1 MVLRP
6 NALKSSHFSHSKC
19 YIKPHLWRESLE
31 TWYIHSLESLLVHI
45 FRFSENFEIWGD
57 FLKNNKKSQN
67 FQNFQNFKN
76 PRWQFCSWFFS
87 ASTGIFRL
95 SSSLKLSVW
104 QRFPQTLIFDLK
116 WQNMTT
122 LWRHSR
128 PTYHRCEIFLWSTC
142 VELMWEGVPESF
154 VALLLSVFELC

>member
-1 MVLRP
+1 MPWKVAIFRIQS
-6 NALKSSHFSHSKC
+6 AK
-19 YIKPHLWRESLE
+19 KPHLWRELLE

-45 FRFSENFEIWGD
+45 FQFFENFEIWGI
-57 FLKNNKKSQN
+57 FEKIKKNVEKTQN

-76 PRWQFCSWFFS
+76 PRQQFCSLFCS

-95 SSSLKLSVW
+95 SSSLNLSVW

-116 WQNMTT
+116 WQNMTS

-142 VELMWEGVPESF
+142 VELMYEEVPKVS
-154 VALLLSVFELC
+154 

>member
-1 MVLRP
+1 MTYTVISFGLFLLNFTLKCAFSEPASVLRNSCVNHVLLSKRFLQSGP
-6 NALKSSHFSHSKC
+6 NLKKSNYST
-19 YIKPHLWRESLE
+19 YIPVFW
-31 TWYIHSLESLLVHI
+31 
-45 FRFSENFEIWGD
+45 NFWNLGG
-57 FLKNNKKSQN
+57 FLKKKMLKKSQN

-76 PRWQFCSWFFS
+76 PRLQFCSLFFS

-104 QRFPQTLIFDLK
+104 QRFPQALIFDLK
-116 WQNMTT
+116 WQNMTS

-142 VELMWEGVPESF
+142 VELM
-154 VALLLSVFELC
+154 